1 MKEQTKS
8 LPHGGDWAGFATE
21 CGALPLD
28 FSASVSPLGLP
39 EGVRTAAAQALGK
52 ADRYPDP
59 LCRALRRA
67 IAAEEGVA
75 EEMVL
80 CGCGAADL
88 IWRAVGA
95 RRPQRALVPAP
106 TFSEYESALRA
117 AHCAVAH
124 SALRRETGFAA
135 GEALLDALTPEV
147 DMAFFCQPNNPTGR
161 ALSPALLEA
170 VLARCARAGI
180 FAVVD
185 ECFLGFLDDPAA
197 HSAKRFLAVQ
207 PGLLVLKAF
216 TKLHAMA
223 GLRLGYALCADR
235 AFLEQMRRCGPPWTV
250 SVPAEAAGIAALR
263 ERDYVAQVRALIHAE
278 RPRLAAGLAALG
290 CEVIPGEANFLLFRA
305 PVPLLEPLRKQG
317 ILLRNCAN
325 FRGLGA
331 RWYRVAVRR
340 PEENR
345 RLLAAMKSIIEE
357 AKA

>member
-39 EGVRTAAAQALGK
+39 EGVRTAAAQALEK
-52 ADRYPDP
+52 ADRYLDP

-161 ALSPALLEA
+161 TCPRRCWKRCWLAAPGRVFSRWWTSVFWAFSTTRQPTRQSDFWPCSPAFW
-170 VLARCARAGI
+170 C
-180 FAVVD
+180 
-185 ECFLGFLDDPAA
+185 
-197 HSAKRFLAVQ
+197 
-207 PGLLVLKAF
+207 
-216 TKLHAMA
+216 
-223 GLRLGYALCADR
+223 
-235 AFLEQMRRCGPPWTV
+235 
-250 SVPAEAAGIAALR
+250 
-263 ERDYVAQVRALIHAE
+263 
-278 RPRLAAGLAALG
+278 
-290 CEVIPGEANFLLFRA
+290 
-305 PVPLLEPLRKQG
+305 
-317 ILLRNCAN
+317 
-325 FRGLGA
+325 
-331 RWYRVAVRR
+331 
-340 PEENR
+340 
-345 RLLAAMKSIIEE
+345 
-357 AKA
+357 